1 MFKFVFGVIKDYN
14 KLLVKQVNKVSN
26 SKVFRIDRDFITLS
40 QLLKEE
46 GIIPTG
52 GAAKWF
58 LKEHQVK
65 INGDLD
71 DRRGKK
77 LYPNDQVEIVGIESV
92 KIESK
97 L

>member
-1 MFKFVFGVIKDYN
+1 M
-14 KLLVKQVNKVSN
+14 QN
-26 SKVFRIDRDFITLS
+26 SKEFVIDREFITLG

-65 INGDLD
+65 VNDQAET
-71 DRRGKK
+71 RRGKK
-77 LYPNDQVEIVGIESV
+77 LHPGDSVEVVGIETV

-97 L
+97 Q

>member
-1 MFKFVFGVIKDYN
+1 MQNAKNFSIK
-14 KLLVKQVNKVSN
+14 S
-26 SKVFRIDRDFITLS
+26 DFITLG

-65 INGDLD
+65 INNQLD

-77 LYPNDQVEIVGIESV
+77 IYPGDQVEVVGIETINV
-92 KIESK
+92 EGK
-97 L
+97 

>member
-1 MFKFVFGVIKDYN
+1 MEKEVTFK
-14 KLLVKQVNKVSN
+14 
-26 SKVFRIDRDFITLS
+26 IDRPFITLG

-58 LKEHQVK
+58 LKEQTVTV
-65 INGDLD
+65 NGQPE

-77 LYPNDQVEIVGIESV
+77 LYPEDEVIVTGIR
-92 KIESK
+92 KIII
-97 L
+97 LG

>member
-14 KLLVKQVNKVSN
+14 KLLVKQVNKVNN
-26 SKVFRIDRDFITLS
+26 SKVFQIDRDFITLG

-46 GIIPTG
+46 WIIPTG

-65 INGDLD
+65 INGELD

-97 L
+97 Q